1 MKNILSILAVILS
14 MCGTVAAQQD
24 KDERREDRKEAQ
36 EEKKANNKNKVD
48 YSVFRRQILT
58 LPEYAEQRG
67 KLQEIRKA
75 GKGIPKIYAVVDS
88 LNDTEDAKLLTGYI
102 MLTLGDNTANVYEVT
117 YDRAVKKIV
126 QVKPTG
132 ETLDIEKE
140 ERTEPTS
147 KQNVKKSAPKKKTG
161 DDDEDD
167 EEDEEEEKPTRG
179 KKKEPKDEDE

>member
-1 MKNILSILAVILS
+1 M
-14 MCGTVAAQQD
+14 
-24 KDERREDRKEAQ
+24 
-36 EEKKANNKNKVD
+36 
-48 YSVFRRQILT
+48 
-58 LPEYAEQRG
+58 
-67 KLQEIRKA
+67 
-75 GKGIPKIYAVVDS
+75 
-88 LNDTEDAKLLTGYI
+88 LTGYI

-117 YDRAVKKIV
+117 YDRALKKIV

-167 EEDEEEEKPTRG
+167 DEDEEEEKPTRG